1 MEIIRIKITK
11 ILEIMLTPRE
21 IYNEFQN
28 KIIDKKSASE
38 VLINLVEN
46 SQDDNL
52 REESINYIKKIG
64 LKNQSIFEFL
74 ENLFISD
81 LNEHIRNAAF
91 NAIKKNFKDKAIKP
105 ALYAISKEESFSILI
120 PVIEFLIENFNPL
133 LCKDL
138 LIKKIKNLD
147 KKSLKH
153 DLNLMKL
160 ENLNLLRLKN
170 IIYDSLLRNSLE
182 NLYFHRRKIPFA
194 VDLDY
199 ID

>member
-21 IYNEFQN
+21 IYSEFQN

-38 VLINLVEN
+38 VLINIVEN
-46 SQDDNL
+46 SQDENL

-81 LNEHIRNAAF
+81 CSENIRRAAF
-91 NAIKKNFKDKAIKP
+91 KAIERNFEEKAAKP
-105 ALYAISKEESFSILI
+105 AIYAVFKEKGLILI
-120 PVIEFLIENFNPL
+120 PIIEFLIDNFKL
-133 LCKDL
+133 SCRAV
-138 LIKKIKNLD
+138 LIEKIKNLD
-147 KKSLKH
+147 YQFLTH
-153 DLNLMKL
+153 ELNLMNL
-160 ENLNLLRLKN
+160 ENLNLLQLKN
-170 IIYDSLLRNSLE
+170 IIYDYLMGNSLE

>member
-1 MEIIRIKITK
+1 
-11 ILEIMLTPRE
+11 MLTPRE
-21 IYNEFQN
+21 IYSEFQK

-46 SQDDNL
+46 SKDEEL

-105 ALYAISKEESFSILI
+105 ALYAISKEKSFSILI

-133 LCKDL
+133 SCKDL

-147 KKSLKH
+147 NKSLKH

>member
-21 IYNEFQN
+21 IYCEFQN
-28 KIIDKKSASE
+28 KIIDKRSASE

-46 SQDDNL
+46 SQDENL

-91 NAIKKNFKDKAIKP
+91 NAIKNNFKEKAIKP
-105 ALYAISKEESFSILI
+105 ALFAIFKEKGFLVLI
-120 PVIEFLIENFNPL
+120 QVIEFLIDNFKPFSCRAVL
-133 LCKDL
+133 IQK
-138 LIKKIKNLD
+138 IKKLD
-147 KKSLKH
+147 YKFSTYE
-153 DLNLMKL
+153 LNLMNL
-160 ENLNLLRLKN
+160 ENLNLIQLKN
-170 IIYDSLLRNSLE
+170 IIYDYLLSNSLE

>member
-11 ILEIMLTPRE
+11 ILEIMVTPRE
-21 IYNEFQN
+21 IYSEFQN
-28 KIIDKKSASE
+28 KIIDKRSASE

-46 SQDDNL
+46 SKDEDL

-81 LNEHIRNAAF
+81 CSENIRRAAF
-91 NAIKKNFKDKAIKP
+91 KAIERNFEEKAAKP
-105 ALYAISKEESFSILI
+105 AIYAVFKEKGLILI
-120 PVIEFLIENFNPL
+120 PVIDFLIENFNPF
-133 LCKDL
+133 LCKDV
-138 LIKKIKNLD
+138 LIQKIKNLD
-147 KKSLKH
+147 NKSLKY
-153 DLNLMKL
+153 DLNLMNL

-170 IIYDSLLRNSLE
+170 IIYDSLLKNSLE
-182 NLYFHRRKIPFA
+182 DLYFHRRKIPFA

>member
-1 MEIIRIKITK
+1 MEIIKKLITL

-21 IYNEFQN
+21 IYSEFEN
-28 KIIDKKSASE
+28 KIIDKRTASE

-46 SQDDNL
+46 SQDEEL
-52 REESINYIKKIG
+52 REDCIYYIKKIG
-64 LKNQSIFEFL
+64 LKNQSTFEFL

-81 LNEHIRNAAF
+81 RNENIRGAAF
-91 NAIKKNFKDKAIKP
+91 KAIKKNFEEKAIKP
-105 ALYAISKEESFSILI
+105 ALYAISKERGFSILI

-133 LCKDL
+133 SCKEL
-138 LIKKIKNLD
+138 LIQKIKNLD
-147 KKSLKH
+147 NKSLKY

-160 ENLNLLRLKN
+160 ENLNLIRLKN
-170 IIYDSLLRNSLE
+170 MIYDSLLRNSLE

>member
-21 IYNEFQN
+21 IYSEFQN
-28 KIIDKKSASE
+28 KIIDKRSASE

-46 SQDDNL
+46 SQDENL

-91 NAIKKNFKDKAIKP
+91 NAIKNNFKEKAIKP
-105 ALYAISKEESFSILI
+105 ALFAIFKEKGFLVLI
-120 PVIEFLIENFNPL
+120 QVIEFLIDNFKPFS
-133 LCKDL
+133 CRAV
-138 LIKKIKNLD
+138 LIQKIKNLD
-147 KKSLKH
+147 YKFSTYE
-153 DLNLMKL
+153 LNLMNL
-160 ENLNLLRLKN
+160 ENLNLIQLKN
-170 IIYDSLLRNSLE
+170 IIYDYLLSNSLE

>member
-21 IYNEFQN
+21 IYSEFQN
-28 KIIDKKSASE
+28 KIINKKSASE

-46 SQDDNL
+46 SQDENL

-133 LCKDL
+133 SCKDL

-147 KKSLKH
+147 NKSLKH

>member
-1 MEIIRIKITK
+1 
-11 ILEIMLTPRE
+11 MLSPKE
-21 IYNEFQN
+21 IYSEFEN
-28 KIIDKKSASE
+28 KIIDKRSASE

-46 SQDDNL
+46 SKDEDL
-52 REESINYIKKIG
+52 REESIKYIKKIG
-64 LKNQSIFEFL
+64 LKNRSTFEFL

-81 LNEHIRNAAF
+81 CHENIRDAAF
-91 NAIKKNFKDKAIKP
+91 KAIKKNFEDKAIKP
-105 ALYAISKEESFSILI
+105 ALYAIFKERGFKILI

-133 LCKDL
+133 ACKAL
-138 LIKKIKNLD
+138 LIQKIKNLD
-147 KKSLKH
+147 NKFLTY
-153 DLNLMKL
+153 DLNLMNL

>member
-21 IYNEFQN
+21 IYSEFQN

-133 LCKDL
+133 SCKDL

-147 KKSLKH
+147 NKSLKH

>member
-21 IYNEFQN
+21 IYSEFQN
-28 KIIDKKSASE
+28 KIINKKSASE

-91 NAIKKNFKDKAIKP
+91 NAIKKNFKEKAIKP

-120 PVIEFLIENFNPL
+120 PVIEFLIENCNTL
-133 LCKDL
+133 SCKDL

-147 KKSLKH
+147 NKSLKH

>member
-21 IYNEFQN
+21 IYSEFQN
-28 KIIDKKSASE
+28 KIINKKSASE

-133 LCKDL
+133 SCKDL

-147 KKSLKH
+147 NKSLKH

>member
-1 MEIIRIKITK
+1 MEIIKKIITL

-21 IYNEFQN
+21 IYSEFQN
-28 KIIDKKSASE
+28 KIIDKRSASE

-46 SQDDNL
+46 SQDENL

-91 NAIKKNFKDKAIKP
+91 NAIKNNFKEKAIKP
-105 ALYAISKEESFSILI
+105 ALFAIFKEKGFLVLI
-120 PVIEFLIENFNPL
+120 QVIEFLIDNFKPFS
-133 LCKDL
+133 CRAV
-138 LIKKIKNLD
+138 LIQKIKNLD
-147 KKSLKH
+147 YKFSTYE
-153 DLNLMKL
+153 LNLMNL
-160 ENLNLLRLKN
+160 ENLNLIQLKN
-170 IIYDSLLRNSLE
+170 IIYDYLLSNSLE

>member
-11 ILEIMLTPRE
+11 ILEIMVTPRE
-21 IYNEFQN
+21 IYSEFQN
-28 KIIDKKSASE
+28 KIIDKRSASE

-46 SQDDNL
+46 SKDEDL

-81 LNEHIRNAAF
+81 CSENIRRAAF
-91 NAIKKNFKDKAIKP
+91 KAIEMNFEEKAAKP
-105 ALYAISKEESFSILI
+105 AIYAVFKEKGLILI
-120 PVIEFLIENFNPL
+120 PVIDFLIENFNPF
-133 LCKDL
+133 LCKDV
-138 LIKKIKNLD
+138 LIQKIKNLD
-147 KKSLKH
+147 NKSLKY
-153 DLNLMKL
+153 DLNLMNL

-170 IIYDSLLRNSLE
+170 IIYDSLLKNSLE
-182 NLYFHRRKIPFA
+182 DLYFHRRKIPFA

>member
-1 MEIIRIKITK
+1 MEIIKKIITL

-21 IYNEFQN
+21 IYSEFQN
-28 KIIDKKSASE
+28 KIIDKRSASE

-46 SQDDNL
+46 SQDENL

-91 NAIKKNFKDKAIKP
+91 NAIKNNFKEKTIKP
-105 ALYAISKEESFSILI
+105 ALFAIFKEKGFLVLI
-120 PVIEFLIENFNPL
+120 QVIEFLIDNFKPFS
-133 LCKDL
+133 CRAV
-138 LIKKIKNLD
+138 LIQKIKNLD
-147 KKSLKH
+147 YKFSTYE
-153 DLNLMKL
+153 LNLMNL
-160 ENLNLLRLKN
+160 ENLNLIQLKN
-170 IIYDSLLRNSLE
+170 IIYDYLLSNSLE

>member
-1 MEIIRIKITK
+1 MEIIKKIITL

-21 IYNEFQN
+21 IYSEFQN
-28 KIIDKKSASE
+28 KIINKKSASE

-46 SQDDNL
+46 SQDENL

-133 LCKDL
+133 SCKDL

-147 KKSLKH
+147 NKSLKH